1 MNILFYTNFSPYG
14 KSKVGGAEISLKTL
28 AEMMATQGHQSVF
41 VTQGGSRFLKWVD
54 KKTINQVQVYTLYK
68 FKLPVFNT
76 TFFKRINKLVSTRI
90 KNYLIKKILKKH
102 KITVVHA
109 HYNLGTCSY
118 FLKLRENNRLNY
130 KFVMRF
136 AGMLWYEDLKKHPHL
151 LGDYAYI
158 FEKSDAINFVSEG
171 LYQLYNKACGENGYQ
186 FTIQHSFILDI
197 GTNLKQLPEIQ
208 YSIQQEREFTM
219 VMASRF
225 TDYQK
230 RQDLLVAAVAEI
242 KGKVPF
248 KLYLIGSGPTSEIIE
263 KKIEEKSLSEQ
274 VKIIPFLPQN
284 ELWDFLSDSDLLCH
298 ACEYEGSSKII
309 IESMGMG
316 LPVLASNVIPLNN
329 YIVDNKTGFLIN
341 NTPKDWAKKIIE
353 IYSNRDTLP
362 EISKNAREYIK
373 ANYDSN
379 KNIDQYEEIFAKLVG
394 D

>member
-28 AEMMATQGHQSVF
+28 AEMMAVKGHQSVF
-41 VTQGGSRFLKWVD
+41 VTRGGNRFFKLVD
-54 KKTINQVQVYTLYK
+54 KQTVNQVQVYTLHK
-68 FKLPVFNT
+68 FKLP
-76 TFFKRINKLVSTRI
+76 FFKRIVFWRINKSINKRI
-90 KNYLIKKILKKH
+90 NNYLIKKILKKH

-118 FLKLRENNRLNY
+118 FLKLRENNPLNY

-316 LPVLASNVIPLNN
+316 LPVLASNVIPLNK

-341 NTPKDWAKKIIE
+341 NTPKDWAQKIIE
-353 IYSNRDTLP
+353 VYSIRDTLP
-362 EISKNAREYIK
+362 QISKNAREYIK
-373 ANYDSN
+373 VNYDSN
-379 KNIDQYEEIFAKLVG
+379 KNIEKYEEIFAELLVE
-394 D
+394 